1 MVTDPCRRWKEEAKG
16 RRQACGRALGG
27 IGTEGGRRLYDCTLK
42 AKTRCAGMST
52 QHARIAVDPRR
63 EKTAV
68 ASVIE
73 ESVLISG
80 AVKEVWLEVMVGEK
94 GLVVC
99 GSNVA
104 ALKHQNPLGNRLK
117 LPVAL
122 DALVLSEQSGTPHHH
137 GSTALH
143 RVVTTV
149 YGT

>member
-1 MVTDPCRRWKEEAKG
+1 MERGGRWSISKQWWYAGKGCVGAYYAGRGVGVGCRGVSVVTDPCRRWKEEAKG

-27 IGTEGGRRLYDCTLK
+27 TGTEGGRRLYDCTLK

-68 ASVIE
+68 ASVME

-104 ALKHQNPLGNRLK
+104 ALNARI
-117 LPVAL
+117 
-122 DALVLSEQSGTPHHH
+122 
-137 GSTALH
+137 
-143 RVVTTV
+143 R
-149 YGT
+149 